1 MFLGQ
6 SLALLRT
13 ELGGSLAG
21 GSGSSQAKGPWLI
34 LSIFQGAGGKPE
46 LKSTF
51 LPLKTLVLLW
61 KS

>member
-1 MFLGQ
+1 MFLGR

-21 GSGSSQAKGPWLI
+21 DSGSSQAKGLGPM
-34 LSIFQGAGGKPE
+34 LSIFQDAGGKSKLE
-46 LKSTF
+46 STF
-51 LPLKTLVLLW
+51 LPLKTLALLW